1 MKPHS
6 TDFEIATR
14 AAGIIRDAGYLTVA
28 TTAPDSSPWA
38 AQLQYAW
45 FTDPL
50 RFVVGSA
57 VSARHTCHVLSAGVA
72 AATVSTLPGTA
83 HGLDGLQM
91 AGDCRALSGAELTS
105 VLEAFYQQMFTD
117 PAEARAQ
124 ALPVAQLHGGGPQ
137 RLLELRPRELWILD
151 LDRWEHDGVS
161 VRRIVDIQAVEESL
175 AALLT
180 GESATDLPAAPERP
194 PSGRDPR

>member
-1 MKPHS
+1 MKPRS
-6 TDFEIATR
+6 TDFEITTR
-14 AAGIIRDAGYLTVA
+14 AAGIIKDAGYLTVA
-28 TTAPDSSPWA
+28 TTAPDSTPWA

-57 VSARHTCHVLSAGVA
+57 VSARHTRHVLNTGVA
-72 AATVSTLPGTA
+72 AAALSTLTGTA

-124 ALPVAQLHGGGPQ
+124 ALPVAQLDEGGPQ
-137 RLLELRPRELWILD
+137 RLLELRPASSGSSIST
-151 LDRWEHDGVS
+151 DGKQTES
-161 VRRIVDIQAVEESL
+161 PHGGLSTSKPSRASSPRHPRAKEANDQPGAARRL
-175 AALLT
+175 R
-180 GESATDLPAAPERP
+180 SADVHC
-194 PSGRDPR
+194 

>member
-1 MKPHS
+1 MKPRS
-6 TDFEIATR
+6 TDFEITTR
-14 AAGIIRDAGYLTVA
+14 AAGIIKDAGYLTVA
-28 TTAPDSSPWA
+28 TTAPDSTPWA

-57 VSARHTCHVLSAGVA
+57 VSARHTRHVLNTGVA
-72 AATVSTLPGTA
+72 AAALSTLTGTA

-124 ALPVAQLHGGGPQ
+124 ALPVAQLDEGGPQ
-137 RLLELRPRELWILD
+137 RLLELRSRELWILD
-151 LDRWEHDGVS
+151 LDRWETDGVS
-161 VRRIVDIQAVEESL
+161 ARRAVDIETVESIL
-175 AALLT
+175 ST
-180 GESATDLPAAPERP
+180 
-194 PSGRDPR
+194 PSTREGS